1 LDVIRREAEDKG
13 RVELPGIRPAGS
25 PMPIASPQTGYYG
38 QPMLKEPQWT
48 PLIPFYF
55 VVGGASGSLGV
66 IGSLADIIG
75 NERELARTARWMAFG
90 GATLSGILLVVDLG
104 RPMRFLN
111 MLRVFKPQSTM
122 SMGSWI
128 FSGFSISASV
138 ATSADTLRAIG
149 AKGFLVRTVSVL
161 GRIGS
166 VLFGMP
172 FHNYTGV
179 LLGTTAVPV
188 WNSYVES
195 LPREFGMSGLQAA
208 VSLLE
213 LAGYENRTS
222 LNVLGL
228 LSAGAESAEA
238 VSAMGKKKEV
248 SKPLKRGR
256 SGLLVTAGAILSG
269 PVALSLRTASIFAG
283 KEKGKSLRRMA
294 AWSGIMGS
302 ICFRY
307 GWVEAG
313 TASAR
318 DWRLPLEIKK

>member
-1 LDVIRREAEDKG
+1 
-13 RVELPGIRPAGS
+13 
-25 PMPIASPQTGYYG
+25 
-38 QPMLKEPQWT
+38 
-48 PLIPFYF
+48 
-55 VVGGASGSLGV
+55 
-66 IGSLADIIG
+66 
-75 NERELARTARWMAFG
+75 
-90 GATLSGILLVVDLG
+90 
-104 RPMRFLN
+104 
-111 MLRVFKPQSTM
+111 
-122 SMGSWI
+122 
-128 FSGFSISASV
+128 
-138 ATSADTLRAIG
+138 
-149 AKGFLVRTVSVL
+149 
-161 GRIGS
+161 
-166 VLFGMP
+166 MP